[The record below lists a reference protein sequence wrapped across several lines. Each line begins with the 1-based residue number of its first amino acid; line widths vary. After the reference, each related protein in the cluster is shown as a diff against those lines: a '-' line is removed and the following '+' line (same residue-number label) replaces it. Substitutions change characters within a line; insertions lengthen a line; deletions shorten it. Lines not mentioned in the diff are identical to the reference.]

1 MSLLRNI
8 ASGLRSLFRGQQFDL
23 ELDASLDSHVSAV
36 VNRRKAKFQFWLD
49 PAAMYVSNSTNLNS
63 MSTMS

>member
-49 PAAMYVSNSTNLNS
+49 QAAMYDSNSTNLNS

>member
-49 PAAMYVSNSTNLNS
+49 QAAMYVSNSTNLNS